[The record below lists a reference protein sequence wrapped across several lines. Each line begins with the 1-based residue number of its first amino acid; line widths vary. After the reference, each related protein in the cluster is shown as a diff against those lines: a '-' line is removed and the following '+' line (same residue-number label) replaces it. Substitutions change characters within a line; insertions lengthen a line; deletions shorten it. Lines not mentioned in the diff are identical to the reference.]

1 MINLIHIKNISSILL
16 RHFQIHG
23 GEAMGIDW
31 VRLKDFAEFLQM
43 VLPSPEQVIIWIVFN
58 PVTLLEEVLALLL
71 LRSAISTL
79 NSGLKL
85 QPMYIPDVSVYKQ
98 YGYVE
103 DGKPLPPLP
112 QPMPVPAHW
121 YRIVVGII
129 YLSLSGMM
137 WYLASRGGWF

>member
-1 MINLIHIKNISSILL
+1 
-16 RHFQIHG
+16 
-23 GEAMGIDW
+23 MGIDW